1 MCDCLGLK
9 PITGAE
15 ITVADGHHLTLLCEN
30 QKGYANLC
38 RLLTHAHLQHER
50 DQKRQDGQEPCYRPN
65 REARDHPGNGVRVTN
80 RDP

>member
-50 DQKRQDGQEPCYRPN
+50 GRPSVELEILRQHTEGLPIN
-65 REARDHPGNGVRVTN
+65 RVQAVESR
-80 RDP
+80 